1 MMEFSWFAFLISDGI
16 SMIEQKTN
24 LAVPRESDLPGDI
37 AFLLLRLLP
46 PLMDREIH
54 GGAQD
59 DALSK
64 VG

>member
-24 LAVPRESDLPGDI
+24 LAIPRESDLPGDI

-46 PLMDREIH
+46 PLMERKIH

-59 DALSK
+59 GAFSK
-64 VG
+64 MG

>member
-1 MMEFSWFAFLISDGI
+1 MV
-16 SMIEQKTN
+16 EQKTN
-24 LAVPRESDLPGDI
+24 LAIPRENDLPGDTV
-37 AFLLLRLLP
+37 FLLLRLLP
-46 PLMDREIH
+46 PLMDRKIH

>member
-24 LAVPRESDLPGDI
+24 LAIPRESDLPGEI

-46 PLMDREIH
+46 PLMDRKIH
-54 GGAQD
+54 GGAQN